1 MSVSCE
7 GTARANPSPKFRA
20 LQWPYAAFGRQCGN
34 RQVKRSLLRTYP
46 QLQQVSAPRPPV
58 SESTTQWMAFRGR
71 WQTLGIVWSQGT
83 NSQMPRKLSLVELP
97 QKFAATGKEPS
108 KDGRADQRQRYHQR
122 RDYRAL
128 MSANELAGAIGDRVR
143 SSTNRLVLQG
153 PLQIVNK
160 RLYRGV
166 ALLRILLQRLRH
178 NRVEIA
184 AQQPAQLVGRRGA
197 FPGIRDCGLFI
208 CLC

>member
-83 NSQMPRKLSLVELP
+83 NSQMPRKAIHCVRSEEHTSEL
-97 QKFAATGKEPS
+97 QS
-108 KDGRADQRQRYHQR
+108 R
-122 RDYRAL
+122 RDL
-128 MSANELAGAIGDRVR
+128 VC
-143 SSTNRLVLQG
+143 RL
-153 PLQIVNK
+153 
-160 RLYRGV
+160 
-166 ALLRILLQRLRH
+166 LLEKKKNQS
-178 NRVEIA
+178 
-184 AQQPAQLVGRRGA
+184 Q
-197 FPGIRDCGLFI
+197 D
-208 CLC
+208 

>member
-71 WQTLGIVWSQGT
+71 WQTLGIVWSQDRKST
-83 NSQMPRKLSLVELP
+83 RLNSSH
-97 QKFAATGKEPS
+97 PS
-108 KDGRADQRQRYHQR
+108 ISYA
-122 RDYRAL
+122 
-128 MSANELAGAIGDRVR
+128 V
-143 SSTNRLVLQG
+143 
-153 PLQIVNK
+153 
-160 RLYRGV
+160 
-166 ALLRILLQRLRH
+166 
-178 NRVEIA
+178 
-184 AQQPAQLVGRRGA
+184 
-197 FPGIRDCGLFI
+197 F
-208 CLC
+208 CLKKKKTITKIY